1 MKIAIFIATLWGVV
15 AASEYVVEAEGGPS
29 TLPNEVEIA
38 FEAWATALNNPL
50 KHTLE
55 DNHYSIFRFAKSN
68 FFGPDT
74 ASITLQGGGSS
85 QNLEI
90 RLHPQ
95 LYSLFPGTILHEV
108 GAALGLPAGSG
119 VMSGLISPS
128 SPSEI
133 TITDIAAYWDLTKF
147 AIEDLN
153 KDGVV
158 DFYDLTI
165 LASSFSSEGINLA
178 ADLNSDGTVDRLDL
192 NLLAEVYSFTPPVRD
207 P

>member
-1 MKIAIFIATLWGVV
+1 
-15 AASEYVVEAEGGPS
+15 
-29 TLPNEVEIA
+29 
-38 FEAWATALNNPL
+38 
-50 KHTLE
+50 
-55 DNHYSIFRFAKSN
+55 
-68 FFGPDT
+68 
-74 ASITLQGGGSS
+74 
-85 QNLEI
+85 
-90 RLHPQ
+90 
-95 LYSLFPGTILHEV
+95 
-108 GAALGLPAGSG
+108 
-119 VMSGLISPS
+119 MSGLISPS

-165 LASSFSSEGINLA
+165 LASSYSSEGINLA